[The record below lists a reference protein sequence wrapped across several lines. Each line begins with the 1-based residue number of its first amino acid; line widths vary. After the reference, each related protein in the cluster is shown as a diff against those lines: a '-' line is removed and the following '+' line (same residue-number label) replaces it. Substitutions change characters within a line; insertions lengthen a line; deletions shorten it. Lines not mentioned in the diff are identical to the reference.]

1 MAQFAIIA
9 AVTAA
14 AQMAS
19 ALQQSSQSSAQA
31 DAAGY
36 NVAVLKQQGISASN
50 TAAANMAESQ
60 RRSAGE
66 LGEQAAAFGQ
76 ANIGTGGSVS
86 AVEKQSAT
94 NARMDALNILYGGEL
109 ERHQAFAE
117 ASAERYRQLVYKR
130 NADTQLYGGI
140 GTSLLSGASAGYGA
154 YLNSGGGSGLG
165 KGSATSPG
173 SLGRK

>member
-1 MAQFAIIA
+1 MDPVTMAIVGTTAGVFGAIQRSNQF
-9 AVTAA
+9 
-14 AQMAS
+14 
-19 ALQQSSQSSAQA
+19 SAQA
-31 DAAGY
+31 KAADY
-36 NVAVLKQQGISASN
+36 NAAVLTQQGVSESN
-50 TAAANMAESQ
+50 TAAANMAQSQ

-94 NARMDALNILYGGEL
+94 NARMDALNIWYGGEL

-130 NADTQLYGGI
+130 NADAQLYGGI
-140 GTSLLSGASAGYGA
+140 GTALLSGASKGYGS
-154 YLNSGGGSGLG
+154 YLESGGGSLG
-165 KGSATSPG
+165 SGSATSSG
-173 SLGRK
+173 SLGIK